1 VKELKDLIS
10 NNSMEKELKQI
21 KRNLVNDERFL
32 QYIRQHQLKLN
43 AEIVDNS
50 LMNLLTF
57 NDYFFKCE
65 GCPGLDHCR
74 QEIRG
79 HRPELVQEND
89 RLHLVYKPCQYQREY
104 ERKQAISNNISAFYM
119 PKSILNAGIETI
131 NIATEG
137 NQSRNQ
143 AINKVFSF
151 AASYNGKHYQKGAYL
166 FGPFGVGKTYILAA
180 MANEL
185 AKKNIKV
192 AFVYL
197 PDLIRELKSAI
208 GKNNLE
214 GLMDEIKQVQVLV
227 LDDIGAEMGTAWV
240 RDEILG
246 PLLQYRLLEE
256 LPTFFTSNKSL
267 DELITDYARTNDGT
281 IDKMKANRLGDRI
294 KALAT
299 ELYIEGK
306 NYRY

>member
-1 VKELKDLIS
+1 MKELKDLLS
-10 NNSMEKELKQI
+10 NNSMQKELKQI
-21 KRNLVNDERFL
+21 KRSLLTDERFL
-32 QYIRQHQLKLN
+32 QYIRKEKLQLN
-43 AEIVDNS
+43 EEIVENS

-65 GCPGLDHCR
+65 GCPGLEHCR

-79 HRPELVQEND
+79 HRPELTQDKN
-89 RLHLVYKPCQYQREY
+89 RLHLVYKPCHYEREY
-104 ERKQAISNNISAFYM
+104 ERKQAISNNIRAFYM

-131 NIATEG
+131 NIAHEG
-137 NQSRNQ
+137 NLSRNQ

-151 AASYNGKHYQKGAYL
+151 AATYNGKSYQKGVYL
-166 FGPFGVGKTYILAA
+166 YGPFGVGKTYILAA

-267 DELITDYARTNDGT
+267 DDLITDYSRTNDGT
-281 IDKMKANRLGDRI
+281 VDKMKANRLGDRV

-299 ELYIEGK
+299 ELFIDGK